1 VEVEG
6 AARVVSTAEEAGPMT
21 TTGAQMV
28 GCCAGGLL
36 RWRGAEPV
44 EERVRPQAQEQAATV
59 MLGDRAVTAGKEGRT
74 GVGGETSSHYKKLT
88 IFDARKFFDSFC
100 EPPKIGPY
108 FWRPIYDRR
117 KLEEKPSKVRAAKNC
132 PTFGGFILL
141 GR

>member
-6 AARVVSTAEEAGPMT
+6 AARAVSTAEEAGPTT

-36 RWRGAEPV
+36 RWRGAELV

-74 GVGGETSSHYKKLT
+74 GVGGETSSHYRKLT
-88 IFDARKFFDSFC
+88 IFGARNFFDSFC

-108 FWRPIYDRR
+108 FWWPIYDR
-117 KLEEKPSKVRAAKNC
+117 
-132 PTFGGFILL
+132 
-141 GR
+141 